1 MNLYQYKRIYYCNL
15 SPNYYNI
22 CAHVAQAPHRHPSTH
37 IAQEPPRQHTPAAA
51 AGANGVQRDAVS
63 GAVKQQEML
72 EQDKLRREKE
82 EVERQN
88 ALLQAPKFS
97 KVSVRGFMR

>member
-1 MNLYQYKRIYYCNL
+1 
-15 SPNYYNI
+15 
-22 CAHVAQAPHRHPSTH
+22 
-37 IAQEPPRQHTPAAA
+37 
-51 AGANGVQRDAVS
+51 VQRDAVS